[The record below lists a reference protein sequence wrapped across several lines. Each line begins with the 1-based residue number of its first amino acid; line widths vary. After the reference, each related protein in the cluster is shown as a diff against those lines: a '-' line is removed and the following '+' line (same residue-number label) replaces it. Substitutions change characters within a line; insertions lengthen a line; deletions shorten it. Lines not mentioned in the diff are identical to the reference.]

1 MKVVTIK
8 KVTFIFHL
16 RFSKPLL
23 FFLSLHSEMTQQ
35 SIHKRA
41 KFTIRLKQHKKE
53 RKIGAEN
60 FTFSFSREEKI
71 SRCLASR
78 SLETHTNLMKKIRT
92 FSSSLMIKFL
102 CFCFVWLNNL
112 PFFHSLWC
120 LLRKHFKTSP
130 SFVTRV
136 LGPCWDDKT
145 WKSPSATEWRAKLT
159 LNFVVRSYATMMTML
174 SSPVACVKALQMI
187 KENSQ
192 NLLSLSSVHYC
203 ASYPLVRENSVCDNG
218 DELMMACVMLLSEEL
233 IKIYVTPASAAFAQR
248 RRRLCV
254 DKLYKLAHTH
264 DSYSVSSSDDND
276 DVDEWCLHC
285 RRRHRARCCVSFL
298 SHFSAFHLL
307 DCLFSA

>member
-1 MKVVTIK
+1 
-8 KVTFIFHL
+8 
-16 RFSKPLL
+16 
-23 FFLSLHSEMTQQ
+23 
-35 SIHKRA
+35 
-41 KFTIRLKQHKKE
+41 
-53 RKIGAEN
+53 
-60 FTFSFSREEKI
+60 
-71 SRCLASR
+71 
-78 SLETHTNLMKKIRT
+78 
-92 FSSSLMIKFL
+92 MIKFL

-203 ASYPLVRENSVCDNG
+203 ASYPLVRENSVCDDG

-233 IKIYVTPASAAFAQR
+233 IKIYVTPASAAFAQ

-298 SHFSAFHLL
+298 SHFSAFHFTWLPFFCVTDAPKHPPHSSHIHL
-307 DCLFSA
+307 HLHHIHTCNVHWYVTKRAEAAVWIWNAQMTIALYCEYETKDFSLTFSSLSLWQSRWNDYFAKNVFLSLN